1 MNNIILIGLM
11 GAGKSTIGKALATTL
26 NYRFIDVDE
35 EIVKHENMSINDIF
49 LQKSENYF
57 REIETQ
63 VIKEICKNNKTVISL
78 GGGGFEKEINREILL
93 NNGKVFYLYTDVN
106 TLYERIKSDSSR
118 PLLKCK
124 NPKEKLQELLEKR
137 EVNYLKAHY
146 KIDTTEK
153 TVTEIVEELQKSITL
168 NI

>member
-63 VIKEICKNNKTVISL
+63 IIKEICKNNKTVISL

-124 NPKEKLQELLEKR
+124 KPKEKL
-137 EVNYLKAHY
+137 
-146 KIDTTEK
+146 
-153 TVTEIVEELQKSITL
+153 EELYGKS
-168 NI
+168 

>member
-11 GAGKSTIGKALATTL
+11 GAGKSTIGKTLATTL

-124 NPKEKLQELLEKR
+124 NPKEKLQELL
-137 EVNYLKAHY
+137 
-146 KIDTTEK
+146 
-153 TVTEIVEELQKSITL
+153 KS
-168 NI
+168 